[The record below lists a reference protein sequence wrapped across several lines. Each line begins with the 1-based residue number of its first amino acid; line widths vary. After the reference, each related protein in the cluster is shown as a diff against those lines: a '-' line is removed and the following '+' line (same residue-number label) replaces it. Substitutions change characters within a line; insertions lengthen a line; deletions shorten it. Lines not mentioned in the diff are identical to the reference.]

1 MHFDLKQHQTTN
13 FSKILKLFDSIL
25 HSQDVALTFISY
37 LRFVRN
43 HSYFLSFNFS
53 ICSSCPILQLHK
65 GFSLVHLSY
74 HFPSFKFFFP
84 SMSIANSLGK
94 GTRKCGTILLDAIT
108 FFVFLF
114 LDLLD
119 ASLCVVYK
127 FLDEFFQGKASP
139 CYCVNK
145 GEQNGDCGDGE
156 RGLSETLYG
165 RKNVFREMG
174 FLGFARKWEYRKKR
188 DGFVGGGRL
197 VNRWSDCGCESCVS
211 WMKNGCQKLHVVVKE
226 LPQGIR
232 KDSEGNPSEKVI
244 FIHGILSSSSF
255 WTKTV
260 FPKLSESTNSK
271 YSLFAVDLLGFG
283 KSPKPRDCL
292 YTMKDHVEWIE
303 KSVISPFQ
311 FDSFHVVAHSMGCI
325 IALALAAKHSKSVK
339 SISLVAPPY
348 FPSKD
353 GVEFTVMNCVTSKKL
368 WPPQAFLSSIMAW
381 YEHLG
386 RCVCLLMCRNHRTW
400 ERLIKRFTGLRNL
413 DFMLLDLTK
422 HTHHS
427 GWHTMHNVLF
437 RGVKLMDKNLETLMQ
452 SRTKVHVILGNRD
465 KSVPPECGNDIKK
478 KFPDVEVNNIA
489 NAGHRSVIFTR
500 EKDFAQNLVRIWEN
514 AASDQHNH
522 PV

>member
-1 MHFDLKQHQTTN
+1 MST
-13 FSKILKLFDSIL
+13 S
-25 HSQDVALTFISY
+25 TF
-37 LRFVRN
+37 LRN
-43 HSYFLSFNFS
+43 W
-53 ICSSCPILQLHK
+53 
-65 GFSLVHLSY
+65 
-74 HFPSFKFFFP
+74 
-84 SMSIANSLGK
+84 
-94 GTRKCGTILLDAIT
+94 TRKCTKNLLSAPN
-108 FFVFLF
+108 FVVFSYLDF
-114 LDLLD
+114 LD
-119 ASLCVVYK
+119 SVFCVIYK
-127 FLDEFFQGKASP
+127 YLDEFFEGKATP
-139 CYCVNK
+139 CYCITKSEMNGSNGK
-145 GEQNGDCGDGE
+145 GSAYNEEIGM
-156 RGLSETLYG
+156 SETLHG
-165 RKNVFREMG
+165 RKKKLEELISLLQFVEKLLKQQKGVKSGYSFRNQKKAAVHS
-174 FLGFARKWEYRKKR
+174 LGH
-188 DGFVGGGRL
+188 
-197 VNRWSDCGCESCVS
+197 RWSDCGCDSCIS
-211 WMKNGCQKLHVVVKE
+211 WMKTDDHKLYVVVE
-226 LPQGIR
+226 ETSSQGVR

-260 FPKLSESTNSK
+260 FPTLSESTNSK

-283 KSPKPRDCL
+283 QSPKPRDCL
-292 YTMKDHVEWIE
+292 YTLKDHVEWIE

-311 FDSFHVVAHSMGCI
+311 FDSFHLVAHSMGCI

-353 GVEFTVMNCVTSKKL
+353 GVEFTVMNCVTPKSL
-368 WPPQAFLSSIMAW
+368 WPPQAFLSFIMAW

-400 ERLIKRFTGLRNL
+400 ERLINGLTGLRNL

-437 RGVKLMDKNLETLMQ
+437 RGVKLMDKNLETVMQ

-465 KSVPPECGNDIKK
+465 KSVPPECGNNIKK

-500 EKDFAQNLVRIWEN
+500 EKDFSQNLVRIWEN
-514 AASDQHNH
+514 AASDQHNYQ
-522 PV
+522 V